1 MKVRIS
7 RPAGRDL
14 QRIVRH
20 VAQDRPQAALKLY
33 DRIIETGKSLGNF
46 PLLGHELSTRSLC
59 LPVSR
64 TPYNIIY
71 RVSKTEIVILRIR
84 HAAQNWR

>member
-14 QRIVRH
+14 QGIVRY
-20 VAQDRPQAALKLY
+20 VAQDRPRAALKLY
-33 DRIIETGKSLGNF
+33 DRIIETGKSLGDF
-46 PLLGHELSTRSLC
+46 PLLGYELSTTNRC
-59 LPVSR
+59 LPVSQ

-71 RVSKTEIVILRIR
+71 RVSKSEIVILRIR
-84 HAAQNWR
+84 HSAQNWR